1 MDPAYVKFVLE
12 YTADDLKKAEIA
24 VKEKRDV
31 VVKDRRIVESA
42 MGRFEKANG
51 TYFEAEN

>member
-1 MDPAYVKFVLE
+1 MRFVLE

-42 MGRFEKANG
+42 VVRFEKANG